1 MKKIVCFL
9 LSMTMI
15 FGCFGMSAHAEE
27 TIYPKG
33 SHTFAVTEDYA
44 SDEWSVDLRGAY
56 LNSGTSVISRESVNQ
71 INISGA
77 TNAARTVDQV
87 RLVLFVERSTS
98 YATGYSTYKT
108 YTFKADNVYQL
119 VKGISNIPVERGYYY
134 RVKGV
139 HSVTH
144 NGVIETTDTLTDPLD
159 YR

>member
-9 LSMTMI
+9 LSMTML
-15 FGCFGMSAHAEE
+15 FGCFGMNAHAEE
-27 TIYPKG
+27 TIYPRG
-33 SHTFAVTEDYA
+33 SHTYVQTEDYA
-44 SDEWSVDLRGAY
+44 SDEWSVELRGAY
-56 LNSGTSVISRESVNQ
+56 LNSGTSVISREAVNR

-77 TNAARTVDQV
+77 TTAGRTCDQV
-87 RLVLFVERSTS
+87 RLILYVERSTS
-98 YATGYSTYKT
+98 YATGYGNYKT
-108 YTFKADNVYQL
+108 YTFTANNVYQL
-119 VKGISNIPVERGYYY
+119 VKEISNIPVERGYYY